1 MTNEEIEAIIHDLQA
16 LSERNNLN
24 KQHKESCIKAISLLR
39 PMIEETTMPEPQEEK
54 RDENTVTVDLSI
66 PGLPI
71 QIMELDKYSAMQLV
85 EKFRHSNPPV
95 FACNLPGGGLWEVD
109 LQKVASISSDDL
121 EATAD
126 EEAEEDR
133 EPQRPVPSYKKKERS
148 NGWRRGEVTCHNCG
162 ADYEAD
168 IHERGTYVRCKY
180 CHESNT
186 TVTYPDE

>member
-1 MTNEEIEAIIHDLQA
+1 MTIEEINAIIHDLRA

-39 PMIEETTMPEPQEEK
+39 PMTEETATPEAKET
-54 RDENTVTVDLSI
+54 DADTITVNISI
-66 PGLPI
+66 PGLPMQTI
-71 QIMELDKYSAMQLV
+71 RLDKYVAEQLAA
-85 EKFRHSNPPV
+85 KFRHSNPPV

-109 LQKVASISSDDL
+109 LQKVATISSDDL
-121 EATAD
+121 EATK
-126 EEAEEDR
+126 EEENEETG
-133 EPQRPVPSYKKKERS
+133 RPIPPYKRRERS
-148 NGWRRGEVTCHNCG
+148 DGWKRVEVTCHNCG

-168 IHERGTYVRCKY
+168 IHERWTYVRCKY